1 MNGIACLATGG
12 NLHEKFSISSHRMG
26 IGSRMEKKPCID
38 IQKSR
43 INFSRRYHDHF
54 LRFFFSFFFLI
65 IQVRYRIFLY
75 YSLSLSLSLSA
86 FFYIFMR
93 TMKIF

>member
-26 IGSRMEKKPCID
+26 IGSRMEKNRVPIFRNRGL
-38 IQKSR
+38 IFR
-43 INFSRRYHDHF
+43 EGIT
-54 LRFFFSFFFLI
+54 FFFFFDNSSKI
-65 IQVRYRIFLY
+65 SNISIY
-75 YSLSLSLSLSA
+75 YSLSLCLFL
-86 FFYIFMR
+86 YIYTR